1 MVKLTGTP
9 INPGIVEGSTFIKVN
24 PIQVLS
30 GKTSNLVDPKIE
42 VQKYFEAI
50 DTLHSEFQA
59 LKYNNN
65 ELSNKT
71 NQQMIDLYLA
81 ILNDPVF
88 KKRIPLLIAEQKT
101 SVNYIIIQELEAI
114 QKEFAKINNEY
125 FRSRFDDFQ
134 SIGYKILEK
143 LMGIGEYENITK
155 PKIIIAETL
164 SAVDLLHIPLKYIIG
179 IITAFGGS
187 TSHAAILAEALE
199 IPAIFGVKD
208 LIEYIHK
215 KDKVI
220 MDGYTGNIII
230 NPSLETS
237 AFYKNLSQRHLR
249 YKQEVL
255 SSASGNQTTDGHPF
269 SILANIGN
277 AYDIPLI
284 QKYKGDGI
292 GLLRTETLVLLEEA
306 LLSEEEQSIYYHD
319 ILTKV
324 PQMPVYIRTLDLG
337 GDKTIRDETIT
348 PLNEDN
354 PFLGF
359 RSTRLF
365 VQDPREFK
373 KQIRA
378 IIKNHHINPNI
389 KIIIP
394 FITTLDDFLILKSI
408 ILECYTELYHSPCPI
423 PIGMMVE
430 VPSALICIEDY
441 LPHTDFVS
449 IGTNDLTQYILAT
462 DRNNLHVSHYHT
474 PAHPAIIRMLA
485 LAGQSCNNH
494 GVPLSLCGEMGREP
508 HFIRL
513 LYGLGIQTLSM
524 SPLGIPMA
532 RYILTHSTLQEC
544 KQIVADILKI
554 QHASVIEEYLQQDL
568 INFLKKQ
575 DAYFDNNFLVSHQT
589 NSESL

>member
-1 MVKLTGTP
+1 MLKLQGTP
-9 INPGIVEGSTFIKVN
+9 INPGIVEGPTFIKMN
-24 PIQVLS
+24 PIHILS
-30 GKTSNLVDPKIE
+30 GKTCNLIDPNTE
-42 VQKYFEAI
+42 VQKYWEAI

-88 KKRIPLLIAEQKT
+88 KKRIPLLIAEQKV
-101 SVNYIIIQELEAI
+101 SVDCIIIQELETI

-143 LMGIGEYENITK
+143 IMGIGDYENITK
-155 PKIIIAETL
+155 PKIIVAETL
-164 SAVDLLHIPLKYIIG
+164 SAVDLLHIPLEYIIG

-208 LIEYIHK
+208 IIDYVHK
-215 KDKVI
+215 KDIVI
-220 MDGYTGNIII
+220 MDGYTGDIVV
-230 NPSLETS
+230 NPTPETS
-237 AFYKNLSQRHLR
+237 TFYKTLSQRHLH
-249 YKQEVL
+249 YEQEVL
-255 SSASGNQTTDGHPF
+255 SSVSGNQTKDGHSF

-277 AYDIPLI
+277 AYDLPLI
-284 QKYKGDGI
+284 YKYNGDGI

-306 LLSEEEQSIYYHD
+306 LLGEEEQSAYYHD
-319 ILTKV
+319 ILVQTA
-324 PQMPVYIRTLDLG
+324 QMPVYIRTLDLG
-337 GDKTIRDETIT
+337 GDKTIRDEAIT
-348 PLNEDN
+348 PLDEDN

-365 VQDPREFK
+365 VQDPREFQ

-378 IIKNHHINPNI
+378 ILKNHHINPNI

-408 ILECYTELYHSPCPI
+408 ILECYTELYNAPCPI

-441 LPHTDFVS
+441 LPHTDFIS

-513 LYGLGIQTLSM
+513 LYGLGIHTLSM

-532 RYILTHSTLQEC
+532 RYILTHSTVQEC
-544 KQIVADILKI
+544 KKIVADVLKM
-554 QHASVIEEYLQQDL
+554 QYARYIEEYLQQDL
-568 INFLKKQ
+568 INFLKQQ
-575 DAYFDNNFLVSHQT
+575 DAYFDNNFLISNQT
-589 NSESL
+589 PSESL